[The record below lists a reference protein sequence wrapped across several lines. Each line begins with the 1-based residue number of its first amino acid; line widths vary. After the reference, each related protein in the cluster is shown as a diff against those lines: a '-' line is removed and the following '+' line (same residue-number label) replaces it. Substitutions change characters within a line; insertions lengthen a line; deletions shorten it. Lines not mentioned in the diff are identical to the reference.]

1 MKDIHPTI
9 SNTIF
14 ECASCGN
21 KFEIKTT
28 LKEDKHPIDVCSK
41 CHPFYIG
48 KVSNKQLRGKSEKLS
63 SKFETGKTNL
73 TSKPQKTQKTRK
85 AKDNKGLES
94 L

>member
-1 MKDIHPTI
+1 MKDIHPEITK
-9 SNTIF
+9 TIF

-28 LKEDKHPIDVCSK
+28 LKEENHPIDVCSK

-48 KVSNKQLRGKSEKLS
+48 KVSNKQLRGRSEKLS
-63 SKFETGKTNL
+63 SKFEKGKTNL
-73 TSKPQKTQKTRK
+73 ATKVEKPKKTRK
-85 AKDNKGLES
+85 AKENKGLES